1 MVRALFKS
9 RSWWLLHDK
18 EEMDKVNLMWTQC
31 RKQDIMK
38 QIKCKL
44 INSKEKR
51 KKELESTSVKIYNKL
66 EDNYHL
72 SNKKALFLNMRNYYE
87 ALGQNP
93 YNSLPITFHI
103 KTGLDDPEFEQFKR
117 TFEEATDPKAN
128 IWIIKPGENTN
139 RGNGI
144 SVSKDL

>member
-87 ALGQNP
+87 ALG
-93 YNSLPITFHI
+93 
-103 KTGLDDPEFEQFKR
+103 
-117 TFEEATDPKAN
+117 
-128 IWIIKPGENTN
+128 
-139 RGNGI
+139 
-144 SVSKDL
+144 